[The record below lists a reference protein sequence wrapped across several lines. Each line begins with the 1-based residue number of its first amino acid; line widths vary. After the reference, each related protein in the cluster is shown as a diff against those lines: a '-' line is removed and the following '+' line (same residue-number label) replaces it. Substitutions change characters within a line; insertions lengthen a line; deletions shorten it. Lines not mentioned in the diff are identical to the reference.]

1 MCVTKGA
8 VQRKLKGR
16 SLSELLSLFSSQ
28 WSLTDKVKQQQLK
41 KKPKDE
47 EVVVEVE
54 SEDSV
59 VSPISFDCGINIYC
73 RSHRR
78 QWLSE

>member
-1 MCVTKGA
+1 MTKGA

-28 WSLTDKVKQQQLK
+28 WSLKDKEKQQQ